1 MLRWVILLCLFSSAV
16 YAQVLSTT
24 AKSYDVSVS
33 PSVNAAALYLDTN
46 DNHLVL
52 SGIAEVH
59 HSTTIQ
65 HSCGS
70 PVVVYV
76 CRFADGDSIVS
87 AQLNMLSPVRFVI
100 VLKGRFAKY
109 CRKDKRDNLWHAN
122 EKLLKKIQATPLVSV
137 SISTVSYW
145 IIDGHRVG
153 NPHYNPMYTFLLS
166 EATAT
171 ALQSDMRAALH

>member
-24 AKSYDVSVS
+24 EKSYDVSVS

-46 DNHLVL
+46 DNDVVL
-52 SGIAEVH
+52 SGITEVH
-59 HSTTIQ
+59 YSTTVQ

-70 PVVVYV
+70 PVVVYI

-109 CRKDKRDNLWHAN
+109 CRKDKRNNLWYAS

-137 SISTVSYW
+137 SISAVSYW
-145 IIDGHRVG
+145 IIDGSRVG
-153 NPHYNPMYTFLLS
+153 KPQYNPMYTFLLS

-171 ALQSDMRAALH
+171 VLQGDIRTALY